1 MQENQEVPK
10 SPDAE
15 GHHVFRGWL
24 KAGLPPLEAYDN
36 VEAIRRMAGHNIVLA
51 LESLQSA
58 ISAHGVEMAELS
70 SKIDR
75 CMSRIEA
82 QGRKIEAQG
91 QQIEAQ
97 GQRIEAQG
105 QQIEAHDRQI
115 AAQGQEL
122 SSKLDGLNRIIW
134 ALVAILVTTLVSF
147 LTTAFGLI
155 K

>member
-36 VEAIRRMAGHNIVLA
+36 VEAIRRMAGHNVVLA

-75 CMSRIEA
+75 CMRRIEA

-97 GQRIEAQG
+97 GQR
-105 QQIEAHDRQI
+105 IEAHDRQI

-134 ALVAILVTTLVSF
+134 TLVAILVTTLVTF